1 MCVFSVLGSSPWKQD
16 MFSVLNENGSTAS
29 VQIKHNVQMRQ
40 NCGIWEHT
48 FNVALRELLE
58 NQQNKCSQ
66 KCNQRCGSTEPYGAC
81 ALLLLEEHSS

>member
-1 MCVFSVLGSSPWKQD
+1 
-16 MFSVLNENGSTAS
+16 
-29 VQIKHNVQMRQ
+29 MRQ

-81 ALLLLEEHSS
+81 ALLLLEEHSSRDVTVVWRSRSPSPAAARK